1 MARYLVG
8 RGTLLNTA
16 TVAVGAGVGLA
27 AGRLIPRDYKDLVL
41 GGLGL
46 VTLGIGIKLFL
57 QSRNIV
63 IVAAAIAIG
72 GVLGLL
78 IGIHAGIEAFAEW
91 AKHTFGGEG
100 SSTFTEAVITTS
112 VLFCVGPMTLLGC
125 IQDALEDKIELLAL
139 KSTMDGFCAIFFA
152 AALGPGVL
160 VSAGVVLVAQG
171 LFTISASPLKKLV
184 QSESAIAEASAA
196 GGVML
201 MGIGIGLLAEPGF
214 LTVDR
219 NAMPVANFLPAL
231 LLAPMFA
238 GLSEKWQAKKIG
250 PEALSQSEP

>member
-1 MARYLVG
+1 MKFP

-27 AGRLIPRDYKDLVL
+27 AGSFIPPAYKDIVI

-57 QSRNIV
+57 EAKNIV
-63 IVAAAIAIG
+63 IVAASIALG
-72 GVLGLL
+72 GVLGQL
-78 IGIHAGIEAFAEW
+78 IGVHAGIEAFAEW
-91 AKHTFGGEG
+91 AKATFGGQG
-100 SSTFTEAVITTS
+100 SSTFTEAIIVTS

-125 IQDALEDKIELLAL
+125 IQDALEDKIDLLAI

-160 VSAGVVLVAQG
+160 VSAGVVLIVQG
-171 LFTISASPLKKLV
+171 LLTLAASPLKRLMRD
-184 QSESAIAEASAA
+184 EAAIADATAA

-201 MGIGIGLLAEPGF
+201 MGIAFGLLSVPGF
-214 LTVDR
+214 LSVDP
-219 NAMPVANFLPAL
+219 NSLPVANFLPAL
-231 LLAPMFA
+231 FLAP
-238 GLSEKWQAKKIG
+238 
-250 PEALSQSEP
+250 ALSTLSKRWIRESDSSAIR